1 MCVFGDGFN
10 WDSHLEAAHLD
21 GNYQIF
27 LLIVKRLPG
36 ERWQR
41 GVMQIRGVPALYQ
54 SLGGSGKGY
63 PDPSS
68 RLASRVELPK
78 ITISV
83 VETSPSEE

>member
-1 MCVFGDGFN
+1 MTEYINLKEDILAKFKSKNVNF
-10 WDSHLEAAHLD
+10 
-21 GNYQIF
+21 
-27 LLIVKRLPG
+27 
-36 ERWQR
+36 
-41 GVMQIRGVPALYQ
+41 RGVPALYQ

>member
-1 MCVFGDGFN
+1 M
-10 WDSHLEAAHLD
+10 DSLCPFVGGTSL
-21 GNYQIF
+21 F
-27 LLIVKRLPG
+27 LLVFLLLDDL
-36 ERWQR
+36 QR
-41 GVMQIRGVPALYQ
+41 EHRGVPALYQ